1 MKLADLYETDTHYF
15 LVLQLIT
22 GGELFDRI
30 VELVHYSEKDAS
42 EIVKKIVL
50 GIQHLHEKNV
60 VHRDL
65 KVFFP
70 SSSFPSNHFFELI
83 LFFLA
88 RKSFVVF

>member
-1 MKLADLYETDTHYF
+1 MKLSDIYETDTHYF

-22 GGELFDRI
+22 GFHQDYPLPFSRSFIPYAISSGGELFDRI

-50 GIQHLHEKNV
+50 GIQHLHNKKV

-65 KVFFP
+65 KVFSP
-70 SSSFPSNHFFELI
+70 FF
-83 LFFLA
+83 
-88 RKSFVVF
+88 